1 LRNLQVGI
9 GVSHALTLAGKVMG
23 VAKATGTSLKS
34 YEVAVQHLE
43 DAKKLAGPDTS
54 LLGIYGAIREES
66 GLPYDN
72 Q

>member
-1 LRNLQVGI
+1 ML
-9 GVSHALTLAGKVMG
+9 G

-43 DAKKLAGPDTS
+43 DAKKVSGPNTS
-54 LLGIYGAIREES
+54 LLGIYGVVREES

-72 Q
+72 QGS